1 MGVLTSIANVAE
13 TFSISFP
20 TVVDS
25 VLGRSDKRA
34 CDARL
39 AAWAPRVLRH
49 ARVSLSVEGRQQVVG
64 GQPYVLMSNHA
75 SFYDIPVV
83 YAAFGG
89 NLRMV
94 AKAELFRVPL
104 FGRAMHDAG
113 FIEVDRQNR
122 AAAVRSLSLA
132 KHLLEEGTSLWIAP
146 EGTRSTNGKLGP
158 FKKGGFHL
166 ALQAEL
172 PILPVSL
179 VGTFDI
185 MPPHALA
192 TKRGAHVRAIF
203 HAPLYT
209 TAYLGEEEG
218 GGRAALDRLMNDV
231 RNAIAHGL

>member
-1 MGVLTSIANVAE
+1 MGVLTSVVSAAE
-13 TFSISFP
+13 TFGICFP
-20 TVVDS
+20 TVLDS
-25 VLGRSDKRA
+25 VLGRTDKRA

-39 AAWAPRVLRH
+39 ASWAPRVLAH
-49 ARVSLSVEGRQQVVG
+49 ADVALTVEGRQHIAG

-94 AKAELFRVPL
+94 AKKELFRVPV
-104 FGRAMHDAG
+104 FGRAMHEAG

-122 AAAVRSLSLA
+122 AAALKNLSLA

-146 EGTRSTNGKLGP
+146 EGTRSKDGKLGP
-158 FKKGGFHL
+158 FKKGGFRL
-166 ALQAEL
+166 ALETQL

-179 VGTFDI
+179 VGTFEI
-185 MPPHALA
+185 MPPHTLR
-192 TKRGAHVRAIF
+192 TNRGREVRAVF

-209 TAYLGEEEG
+209 SAYVSDEG
-218 GGRAALDRLMNDV
+218 DGHAALDRLMNDV
-231 RNAIAHGL
+231 RTKIAHGL